1 MRIANEH
8 VGDVL
13 GERLVDVPIQQLLQN
28 RLIILQFIDHQSSII
43 IRHSSLRNNAFSFP
57 HLQRNVV
64 VPLAAGI
71 DVTVSGVISAL
82 LDSPL
87 GVLQRL
93 ESPLLWSAVIHTL
106 QFTHQFH
113 IVLIVSE

>member
-28 RLIILQFIDHQSSII
+28 RLIVLQFINHQSSLFI
-43 IRHSSLRNNAFSFP
+43 IRHSSLRNAFSSP

-71 DVTVSGVISAL
+71 DVTVGGVISAL

-87 GVLQRL
+87 GVLQWL
-93 ESPLLWSAVIHTL
+93 ESPLLWSAVIHAL